1 MKHSLNEA
9 NPCFV
14 FFLQDDQLMG
24 VLTVRENVMFSAE
37 LRLPLHLSKAE
48 KQERADNVINLLVSQ
63 PSSYLASDSDRS
75 LFKLRPIA

>member
-1 MKHSLNEA
+1 
-9 NPCFV
+9 
-14 FFLQDDQLMG
+14 MG

-63 PSSYLASDSDRS
+63 LSFYLASNWDRS
-75 LFKLRPIA
+75 WNGSLCKLSPTA